1 MPEPLPIIL
10 TRHAVERARERLRL
24 TEPQLQRLMR
34 TIHQR
39 GARRE
44 FMGKELMQYFDRSLR
59 GRVAGKVVLV
69 TGGSSGIGLATVHRL
84 AEAGA
89 VTLTCGRDQ
98 GKLDAARAQLQARGF
113 DLATYQADLSDL
125 DDCERLLQ
133 TLLAK

>member
-1 MPEPLPIIL
+1 MSEHLPIIL

-59 GRVAGKVVLV
+59 GQSDALRESVIHQGHLFVIERAILV
-69 TGGSSGIGLATVHRL
+69 TVRPVPVGLHRYAL
-84 AEAGA
+84 EAA
-89 VTLTCGRDQ
+89 KENR
-98 GKLDAARAQLQARGF
+98 KYAQI
-113 DLATYQADLSDL
+113 
-125 DDCERLLQ
+125 
-133 TLLAK
+133 